1 MKNLQLICSTLIAVF
16 TLSYLSPTANALYYR
31 AYPKKYQCFKDM
43 ISTNYTLEM
52 EVSIVDKEPLDN
64 ILDANAQLKKEG
76 KTKTEGVR
84 MHLTGPERKDLF
96 FGEVHPNV

>member
-1 MKNLQLICSTLIAVF
+1 
-16 TLSYLSPTANALYYR
+16 
-31 AYPKKYQCFKDM
+31 
-43 ISTNYTLEM
+43 M

-76 KTKTEGVR
+76 KTKTEGVKL
-84 MHLTGPERKDLF
+84 HLTGPERKDLF